1 MNYLIHRRFCSI
13 NDKERER
20 ITLDKNHHRMTFV
33 IYNKTDYVRE
43 DEVTKLENLYG
54 TLVSSQSNDISD
66 VLISLYTSFLL
77 LFVIL

>member
-1 MNYLIHRRFCSI
+1 
-13 NDKERER
+13 
-20 ITLDKNHHRMTFV
+20 MTFV

-54 TLVSSQSNDISD
+54 TLVSSQRNDISD